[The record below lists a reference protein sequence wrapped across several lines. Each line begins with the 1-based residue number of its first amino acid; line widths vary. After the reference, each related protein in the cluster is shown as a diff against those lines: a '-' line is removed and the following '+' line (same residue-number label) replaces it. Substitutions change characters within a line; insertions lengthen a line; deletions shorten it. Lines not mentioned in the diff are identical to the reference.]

1 MNNYVNGSF
10 NFLCLIN
17 VAPPRNSYSPVKDAA
32 LPVQLRRC
40 HFWRDDEKFEL
51 GQIVTVALCP
61 SRRLEASRRHP
72 FRFPATNPS
81 YYTGKSTTSHVI
93 LSNT

>member
-40 HFWRDDEKFEL
+40 RFWRDDEKFEL